1 MSDTITPRFEEVPIF
16 KPEDHE
22 RLLDLEEAVEAAK
35 KAEGKATATLGDA
48 PSVEA
53 AEAAY
58 SAFYAEAKERADTI
72 IKVRNVGNRRWREI
86 RRKYPP
92 RENDAMDSL
101 MGFNTE
107 DAFDEIVAA
116 CMIAPSFDSDTARD
130 AFIDSIPYGQWGALA
145 MAATRVNQDSRL
157 PKAPTSPSST
167 SSAT

>member
-16 KPEDHE
+16 RPEDHDH
-22 RLLDLEEAVEAAK
+22 LLELEEAVEAAK
-35 KAEGKATATLGDA
+35 KSADKGGLTLDDS
-48 PSVEA
+48 PVED

-58 SAFYAEAKERADTI
+58 AAFYEEAKGRADTI
-72 IKVRNVGNRRWREI
+72 IKVRNVGNKRWREI

-92 RENDAMDSL
+92 KPDDAMDSL
-101 MGFNTE
+101 FGFNTE

-116 CMIAPSFDSDTARD
+116 CMISPSFDSDSARD

-157 PKAPTSPSST
+157 PKAPTSLSST